1 MKNAWGL
8 RVVLRKD
15 KMKDGG
21 RCPLHW
27 EATVNGQV
35 FKFST
40 GKVIELKHWDN
51 LKKEAKKGCGY
62 SMVLNGYLRN
72 TINDYEEY
80 MIGLENKEIPL
91 SKKKL
96 EVFFRGEKKVTFY
109 DFFERTVKRWEGDK
123 KPSTIN
129 SYLNTLKIMK
139 LMDSDVDFG
148 DIDYE
153 FINKWDYYLKTE
165 RNNKVMGRF
174 NRHKCLKA
182 IIKEAMLQGYMTKT
196 PYLHFKIKKQE
207 SKREFLPIEEVKRLM
222 ELELPTKHIR
232 LQRSKDMFL
241 FCCFTGL
248 RYSDVVRLTW
258 RNIQLDADETKG
270 ILTIEMMKTSKEVK
284 TALIP
289 TAIEILQRYR
299 RDSLDKPIFDHISN
313 QAVNRN
319 MHVLMRLVGI
329 NKRITFH
336 CSRHSFAS
344 NHLEVDTSISKLKDM
359 LGHADIS
366 QTQIYAKNLD
376 KGLVDS
382 MNNLAAAYA

>member
-8 RVVLRKD
+8 RVVIRKD

-35 FKFST
+35 FKFSS

-51 LKKEAKKGCGY
+51 QKKEAKKGCGY

-72 TINDYEEY
+72 TLNEYEAY
-80 MIGLENKEIPL
+80 MIDLENKGIPL

-109 DFFERTVKRWEGDK
+109 EFFERTVKRWEGDK

-129 SYLNTLKIMK
+129 SYTNTLKIMK

-153 FINKWDYYLKTE
+153 FVQKWDYYLKTE
-165 RNNKVMGRF
+165 RKNKIMGRF

-207 SKREFLPIEEVKRLM
+207 SKREFLTIEEVKKLM
-222 ELELPTKHIR
+222 AYALPIKHIR
-232 LQRSKDMFL
+232 QQRTKDMFV
-241 FCCFTGL
+241 FCCLTGL

-258 RNIQLDADETKG
+258 MNIQFNADETKG
-270 ILTIEMMKTSKEVK
+270 TLIIEMLKTSKEVQ

-289 TAIEILQRYR
+289 PAIEILKRYKR
-299 RDSLDKPIFDHISN
+299 QQLDEPIFENISN
-313 QAVNRN
+313 QAINRN
-319 MHVLMRLVGI
+319 IHVLMKLAGI

-336 CSRHSFAS
+336 CSRHTFAS
-344 NHLEVDTSISKLKDM
+344 NHLEVDTPIANLKDL
-359 LGHADIS
+359 LGHSDIS
-366 QTQIYAKNLD
+366 QTQIYAKTLQ
-376 KGLVDS
+376 KGLIES
-382 MNNLAAAYA
+382 MDHLGAAYA

>member
-8 RVVLRKD
+8 RVVIRKD

-40 GKVIELKHWDN
+40 GKVIELRHWDN

-72 TINDYEEY
+72 TFNEYEDY
-80 MIGLENKEIPL
+80 MIGLENKGIPL

-96 EVFFRGEKKVTFY
+96 EVFFRGEKKLTFY

-129 SYLNTLKIMK
+129 SYTNTLKIMK

-153 FINKWDYYLKTE
+153 FIQKWDYYLKTE
-165 RNNKVMGRF
+165 RQNKIMGRF

-207 SKREFLPIEEVKRLM
+207 SKREFLTIEEVKKLM
-222 ELELPTKHIR
+222 AFELPTKHIR
-232 LQRSKDMFL
+232 QQRTQDMFV
-241 FCCFTGL
+241 FCCLTGL
-248 RYSDVVRLTW
+248 RYSDVIRLTW
-258 RNIQLDADETKG
+258 KNIQLNADGTKG
-270 ILTIEMMKTSKEVK
+270 TLAIEMLKTSKEVQ
-284 TALIP
+284 TVLLPQAL
-289 TAIEILQRYR
+289 EILKRYKR
-299 RDSLDKPIFDHISN
+299 KQLDEPIFDHISN
-313 QAVNRN
+313 QAINRN

-336 CSRHSFAS
+336 CSRHTFAC
-344 NHLEVDTSISKLKDM
+344 NHLEVDTPIANLKDLM
-359 LGHADIS
+359 GHSDIS
-366 QTQIYAKNLD
+366 QTQLYAKTLQ
-376 KGLVDS
+376 KGLIES
-382 MNNLAAAYA
+382 MNHLGAAYA